1 MESRLLWIVLAAQ
14 LVVVAGILLVL
25 PRIMRRGLLF
35 GVYVG
40 EERAGGDEARRITR
54 GWYRGTV
61 GALVAGVVVGL
72 AVAGAFPDTP
82 VGPLASLVGLLTL
95 VPFVYLRA
103 HFRARA
109 LGLAEPEPET
119 EAVLVPDRPVDSAW
133 PVLAIAVGVLGG
145 TLAIAHAALNYGSMP
160 ASVPTHF
167 GPSGRP
173 DQWAPRSFWTVMLLP
188 LGTLMMGGALGMVA
202 YLTAH
207 AKRAVRA
214 RDRGV
219 SMAAQLRFRAAMARF
234 LSGIGILTTLMM
246 LLLSIGAVR
255 VSVGEATALPN
266 AVMWP
271 TLGLLLVY
279 AIGGSFYLMFRYGQ
293 GGARLERGAGQAP
306 LTDGLADNSRWVL
319 GVLYVN
325 PDDPAFLVE
334 KRFGLGYT
342 INFGNLFAVTL
353 LVLFLAA
360 IAAFAVI
367 GILTSGS

>member
-14 LVVVAGILLVL
+14 VAVVAGVLLVL

-54 GWYRGTV
+54 GWYLGTA
-61 GALVAGVVVGL
+61 GALVASVVVGL

-82 VGPLASLVGLLTL
+82 VGPLASLFGLLTL

-119 EAVLVPDRPVDSAW
+119 EAVLGPDRPADAAW
-133 PVLAIAVGVLGG
+133 PVAAMAIGILGA
-145 TLAIAHAALNYGSMP
+145 TLAITYAALNYGRMP
-160 ASVPTHF
+160 ERVPTHF

-173 DQWAPRSFWTVMLLP
+173 DQWASRSVWTVMLLP
-188 LGTLMMGGALGMVA
+188 IGTLMMGVALGVVA

-219 SMAAQLRFRAAMARF
+219 SMAAQLRFRAAMTRF
-234 LSGIGILTTLMM
+234 LSGIGILTTLLMM
-246 LLLSIGAVR
+246 LLSVGAVR
-255 VSVGEATALPN
+255 VSVGEAAALPDV
-266 AVMWP
+266 VMWP
-271 TLGLLLVY
+271 ALGLLLVY
-279 AIGGSFYLMFRYGQ
+279 AIGGSLYLMFRYGQ

-319 GVLYVN
+319 GVFYVN
-325 PDDPAFLVE
+325 RDDPALLVE

-342 INFGNLFAVTL
+342 INFGNPVAVTL
-353 LVLFLAA
+353 LVLLVAA

-367 GILTSGS
+367 GILTS